1 MKRFSDPKCNDD
13 TVRANTGFY
22 KLVVLDLKF
31 QCFISVRLRT
41 SIKFN

>member
-31 QCFISVRLRT
+31 QCLSVLGYAQV
-41 SIKFN
+41 